1 MKKPASAIIVSL
13 VLLTAC
19 KAALQYQDTQALAA
33 ELLQADVDF
42 AALSQQTNPK
52 QAFAAYMAPDA
63 IMLPRAG
70 EPLNGYGNA
79 IASFGEQ
86 PTFEL
91 LWQPQ
96 LAEVA
101 KSNDLGWTWGTYQVL
116 VDGRQVSKGKYV
128 NIWVRQDSGAWKVR
142 LDIGNLD
149 PTKDDSG

>member
-1 MKKPASAIIVSL
+1 MKIPVSAVISSL
-13 VLLTAC
+13 LLLTAC
-19 KAALQYQDTQALAA
+19 KASVQYQDKHTLAA
-33 ELLQADVDF
+33 ELLQADQDF
-42 AALSQQTNPK
+42 AALSERTDPK

-70 EPLNGYGNA
+70 EPLEGYENA

-101 KSNDLGWTWGTYQVL
+101 KSNDMGWTWGTYQVL

-142 LDIGNLD
+142 MDMGNLD
-149 PTKDDSG
+149 PTGDDSG